1 MTDTTTTDLD
11 RVNREL
17 AQVKE
22 ALRSPR
28 IGLFE
33 SRRLYRRLESLYRE
47 QDKLTIDQAVN
58 HVKGFPDETQLA
70 THPTTYRNG

>member
-1 MTDTTTTDLD
+1 MDTQLT
-11 RVNREL
+11 RVNLEL

-33 SRRLYRRLESLYRE
+33 SRRLFRRLESLYRE
-47 QDKLTIDQAVN
+47 LDRLLEKDLEHA
-58 HVKGFPDETQLA
+58 
-70 THPTTYRNG
+70 